1 MSPVMQGR
9 EEAKQ
14 RLAEDQERADR
25 LPDLLRSVLRAQS
38 ALEAARVQRAP
49 AEEVRHHGLEL
60 DTALTEAMRAAYA
73 KERALVGPK
82 GYTDRIHR
90 RKRLAKPVVRRAT
103 EEAEELLTAREDHRL
118 HGIQR
123 IPRHTY

>member
-9 EEAKQ
+9 KQATQ

-25 LPDLLRSVLRAQS
+25 LPDLLRSVSRAQS
-38 ALEAARVQRAP
+38 ALETARGQRAS

-73 KERALVGPK
+73 EERVLVGAK
-82 GYTDRIHR
+82 GYTDRIYR

-103 EEAEELLTAREDHRL
+103 EKAEELLTAREDHRL
-118 HGIQR
+118 HHIQR
-123 IPRHTY
+123 IPRNTH

>member
-1 MSPVMQGR
+1 MSPVMQSR
-9 EEAKQ
+9 EQAMQ

-25 LPDLLRSVLRAQS
+25 LPGLMRSVSRAQS
-38 ALEAARVQRAP
+38 ELEAARGQGAS

-73 KERALVGPK
+73 KERILVGSK

-90 RKRLAKPVVRRAT
+90 RKRLAKPAVRRAT
-103 EEAEELLTAREDHRL
+103 EEAEKLLTAREDHRL

-123 IPRHTY
+123 IPRNTY